1 MVGKLRDSSIAV
13 CSYMEEKKKSRNSE
27 LRQNIINYME
37 SHFMDSSITA
47 SSVSREMKISEKYLS
62 QFMKEQT
69 GETFASYL
77 ERLRIVK
84 AKQYLEETDLSNEKI
99 SELTGFG
106 ALNTFYRTFHKHTG
120 VSPKAYRT
128 ACQH

>member
-1 MVGKLRDSSIAV
+1 
-13 CSYMEEKKKSRNSE
+13 
-27 LRQNIINYME
+27 
-37 SHFMDSSITA
+37 MDSSITA

-84 AKQYLEETDLSNEKI
+84 AKQYLEETDLSNEK
-99 SELTGFG
+99 FR
-106 ALNTFYRTFHKHTG
+106 N
-120 VSPKAYRT
+120 
-128 ACQH
+128 

>member
-1 MVGKLRDSSIAV
+1 MLSAAIWKK
-13 CSYMEEKKKSRNSE
+13 EKNRNSE

-69 GETFASYL
+69 GETFASL
-77 ERLRIVK
+77 
-84 AKQYLEETDLSNEKI
+84 
-99 SELTGFG
+99 FG
-106 ALNTFYRTFHKHTG
+106 EASDR
-120 VSPKAYRT
+120 
-128 ACQH
+128 

>member
-1 MVGKLRDSSIAV
+1 MLSAAIW
-13 CSYMEEKKKSRNSE
+13 KKRKKAGTSE

-84 AKQYLEETDLSNEKI
+84 AKQYLEETDLSNEKNI
-99 SELTGFG
+99 GTDRVRG
-106 ALNTFYRTFHKHTG
+106 A
-120 VSPKAYRT
+120 
-128 ACQH
+128 

>member
-1 MVGKLRDSSIAV
+1 
-13 CSYMEEKKKSRNSE
+13 
-27 LRQNIINYME
+27 
-37 SHFMDSSITA
+37 MDSSITA

-120 VSPKAYRT
+120 VSPKAYRS